1 MMLSQHFG
9 LAELC
14 ASQTADRM
22 GIANNPDDF
31 AISNLTV
38 LCHGLEIIRATIGGL
53 PILIS
58 SGYRCLELNAAV
70 GSKPGSQHVTGHAA
84 DITCPQYGDPKSFMK
99 AILAAKVPYDQCILE
114 FFKPATWSTPPRGW
128 VHVSFVRGTP
138 RQQALTIDR
147 EGTRVYA

>member
-22 GIANNPDDF
+22 GIDNNPNDF

-38 LCHGLEIIRATIGGL
+38 LCHGLEMIRSLVGL

-58 SGYRCLELNAAV
+58 SGYRCLELNAAI

-84 DITCPQYGDPKSFMK
+84 DITCPQYGDPKNLLK
-99 AILAAKVPYDQCILE
+99 AILTAKLPFDQLILE
-114 FFKPATWSTPPRGW
+114 YYKPASWSTPAKGW
-128 VHVSFVRGTP
+128 VHVSFIRNLP
-138 RQQALTIDR
+138 RQQVLVIDL